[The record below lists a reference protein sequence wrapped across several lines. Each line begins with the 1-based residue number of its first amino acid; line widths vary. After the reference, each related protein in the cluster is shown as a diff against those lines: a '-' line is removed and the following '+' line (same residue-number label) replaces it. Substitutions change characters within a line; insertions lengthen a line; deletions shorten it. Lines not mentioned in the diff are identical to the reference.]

1 MRAIRGFSI
10 GGQASAGGSTF
21 YAGMKEQ
28 TFLASLPQHIA
39 HELLTKTLMVRWLDD
54 LLHVYPRDLTRAASR
69 AIDRMQRRDFYGGT
83 LELLRTSSTVAFG
96 FWVQARHGRL
106 LVRERFT
113 YTRDIEESACAS
125 SSVWPL
131 VPPVW
136 QFGVMSTNYNTMIGR
151 YIRHLDTTNGMERDV
166 LWGLRRI
173 SAELIQADFPVEL
186 MNKAIKQIS
195 LNANLDLKP
204 ILDFHQL
211 PKYEISLWAHTYD
224 AFISKIW
231 QKSEHYSNLHD
242 LVVSV
247 FQH

>member
-1 MRAIRGFSI
+1 MLV
-10 GGQASAGGSTF
+10 
-21 YAGMKEQ
+21 YC
-28 TFLASLPQHIA
+28 TFLDSLPPHVA
-39 HELLTKTLMVRWLDD
+39 HEILTRKLMVQWLDD
-54 LLHVYPRDLTRAASR
+54 LLPVYPRDLSRQASR
-69 AIDRMQRRDFYGGT
+69 AVDRMQRIDFYGGT

-113 YTRDIEESACAS
+113 YTRDIDNGTCPST
-125 SSVWPL
+125 SVWPL

-136 QFGVMSTNYNTMIGR
+136 QFGVMSTNYKTMIGR
-151 YIRHLDTTNGMERDV
+151 YIRHLDTINGMERDV
-166 LWGLRRI
+166 LWGMRRI

-186 MNKAIKQIS
+186 MKKAIKQIS
-195 LNANLDLKP
+195 LNANLDLNP
-204 ILDFHQL
+204 ILNFHQL
-211 PKYEISLWAHTYD
+211 PKYEISLWAKTYD
-224 AFISKIW
+224 AVISRLW